1 MFYLVKLTRSLDLH
15 PKFFGPR
22 LRQIINDKL
31 VSEVEGTCNGRY
43 GFIICV
49 TTLADI
55 GQGKIR
61 DDGTG
66 KASFEVSY
74 NAIVFR
80 PFKGE
85 VIDCV
90 VTSVNKMGFFAE
102 AGPLQIFVSNHLI
115 PDDYDYSTAGDAAY
129 VSSDESVRIQEGT
142 EVRLRIVGTRIDA
155 TEIFCIGTIK
165 EDFLGVVHNPVA

>member
-1 MFYLVKLTRSLDLH
+1 MFYEVELTRSLDLH
-15 PKFFGPR
+15 PRYFGPK
-22 LRQIINDKL
+22 LREVIQGKL
-31 VSEVEGTCNGRY
+31 VSEVEGTCSGRY

-49 TTLADI
+49 TTLLDI
-55 GQGKIR
+55 GKGRIR

-66 KASFEVSY
+66 KASFDVKY
-74 NAIVFR
+74 KAIVFR

-115 PDDYDYSTAGDAAY
+115 PDDYEYSTAGDAAY
-129 VSSDESVRIQEGT
+129 VSPDESVRIQEHT
-142 EVRLRIVGTRIDA
+142 EVRLRIVGTRVDA

-165 EDFLGVVHNPVA
+165 EDFLGVVNNPAS